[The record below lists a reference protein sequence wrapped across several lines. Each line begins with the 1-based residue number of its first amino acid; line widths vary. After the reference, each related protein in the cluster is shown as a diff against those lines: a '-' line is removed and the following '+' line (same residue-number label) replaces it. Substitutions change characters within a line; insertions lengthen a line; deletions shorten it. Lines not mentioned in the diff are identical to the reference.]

1 MTVGEKIQYYRK
13 KSGLSQEE
21 LGQKMLVSR
30 QSVCLWEMDKT
41 LPSIDNLLRLKELF
55 AVSVDEILSE
65 AEPTEAVAEEPKE
78 TYVFQYK
85 KEDLQAIFQKTRLP
99 LITRPLVFSLACVL
113 LFLALLAIGT
123 HPMLLGMPLGYLV
136 VGLTAHMK
144 SYWAYSKSWKK
155 RESKILERRYS
166 YELYNTYFVLR
177 IFCGE
182 EVTRML
188 KISYTDVE
196 KTVSFENYLLLQI
209 AGQLY
214 IIKKDALLPDS
225 AFLTLRASAPR
236 KEKADTQSAI

>member
-113 LFLALLAIGT
+113 LFLALLAIAHT
-123 HPMLLGMPLGYLV
+123 RCCSVCHSATLL
-136 VGLTAHMK
+136 
-144 SYWAYSKSWKK
+144 S
-155 RESKILERRYS
+155 
-166 YELYNTYFVLR
+166 
-177 IFCGE
+177 
-182 EVTRML
+182 
-188 KISYTDVE
+188 
-196 KTVSFENYLLLQI
+196 VSLHI
-209 AGQLY
+209 
-214 IIKKDALLPDS
+214 
-225 AFLTLRASAPR
+225 
-236 KEKADTQSAI
+236 